1 MRLAAFVGVVAGAG
15 VVCGSVASAQAQH
28 GLYGGGTV
36 YATQYGQGRSAPR
49 DASQAEYARREAEL
63 SALRSELSTAQERLR
78 NRVRSLYRLQR
89 GGLLPFATGLA
100 GLVTHQARLHRLKR
114 LVEADLT
121 SISAFTKR
129 ERVLQQA
136 VDELEAS
143 VTQAAVA
150 MRPTMA
156 TSPGEPVAMS
166 SEAFLQAFV
175 ATETAAAPTY
185 NAPSGYGTLRV
196 RDGRSVSGR
205 AFAELRGYLD
215 LPVAR
220 SAEVR
225 EGRRE
230 DGIGL
235 ELLAP
240 AGTAARG
247 VADGRVAF
255 AGQYSSYGQLVIID
269 HGDNYFTVYGGLGTI
284 GVSVGSHVMEG
295 AELGRLGLDGPS
307 QGLYFE
313 VRRGTRALDAASWLG
328 L

>member
-1 MRLAAFVGVVAGAG
+1 MERSGCVMAG
-15 VVCGSVASAQAQH
+15 VFLGV
-28 GLYGGGTV
+28 
-36 YATQYGQGRSAPR
+36 R
-49 DASQAEYARREAEL
+49 
-63 SALRSELSTAQERLR
+63 LRS
-78 NRVRSLYRLQR
+78 
-89 GGLLPFATGLA
+89 
-100 GLVTHQARLHRLKR
+100 
-114 LVEADLT
+114 
-121 SISAFTKR
+121 
-129 ERVLQQA
+129 
-136 VDELEAS
+136 
-143 VTQAAVA
+143 
-150 MRPTMA
+150 
-156 TSPGEPVAMS
+156 
-166 SEAFLQAFV
+166 FV
-175 ATETAAAPTY
+175 AI
-185 NAPSGYGTLRV
+185 SIFRW
-196 RDGRSVSGR
+196 R
-205 AFAELRGYLD
+205 ARPKCG
-215 LPVAR
+215 
-220 SAEVR
+220 